1 MRGEILQQS
10 SIWFFLSRRKALYGC
25 LAVVLLIAAVLEA
38 LSVGALFPLVTTVLG
53 GDTPGRGGSVLSF
66 LESMMTLFPSQDRLV
81 TSVALM
87 VGFITAKSLAV
98 LMKDYLIAY
107 GGAKVVY
114 ETKQELFA
122 RLTQLPYSYFIAH
135 SHGDLSYRLTTAP
148 QSLGLMLLLFPS
160 ILAQGFIVFAICLLL
175 VTISWPLTLGI
186 IGAGGLLYG
195 LLRQTSKRVSH
206 VVGKRRT
213 SALSR
218 ELGIVVEFMAGIK
231 EILSANAADRW
242 MSHYCEQGRELRVLH
257 VRDSVWQSL
266 PGVFIEW
273 VFFVLVGVMAVVAHQ
288 SNGTPAASIPMMAVY
303 AYALYRLIRSVSL
316 LSAYKLR
323 MGSQLADVELL
334 HRTLQEPIAP
344 VVSDRVEELTF
355 AKSVTFD
362 GVSFVYPGRQEPA
375 LRDINFV
382 IEQGQVVALVGRS
395 GSGKTTLVNLLLR
408 LYDPSG
414 GAIRVDGRQLAACSR
429 LLWLRLI
436 GYVSQEVFMLNGT
449 IRENIRFGLVDYPE
463 GAIEEAARAA
473 HAHEFIAALPHGYE
487 TIVGDRGMM
496 LSGGQRQRLAIA
508 RALLRK
514 PQLLIFDEAT
524 SALDPTSEAFIQQA
538 IHDLA
543 RDHTIILVAH
553 RLSTVKFA
561 SKIVVLENGRI
572 VEMGTH
578 QTLLAMK
585 GQYSMMMFSSVE

>member
-1 MRGEILQQS
+1 MLEQS
-10 SIWFFLSRRKALYGC
+10 AIWFFLSRRKALYGC
-25 LAVVLLIAAVLEA
+25 LAAVLLVAAVLEA
-38 LSVGALFPLVTTVLG
+38 LSVGAVFPLVTTVLG
-53 GDTPGRGGSVLSF
+53 GDASVRGGSVLSF
-66 LESMMTLFPSQDRLV
+66 LESMVTLFPGRDRLV
-81 TSVALM
+81 TSVVLM

-98 LMKDYLIAY
+98 LMRDYLIAY
-107 GGAKVVY
+107 GGAKVVH

-175 VTISWPLTLGI
+175 MTISWPLTLGI

-195 LLRQTSKRVSH
+195 LLRQASKRVSH

-213 SALSR
+213 AALSR

-231 EILSANAADRW
+231 EIFAADAADRW
-242 MSHYCEQGRELRVLH
+242 RSHYCEQGRELRVLH
-257 VRDSVWQSL
+257 IRDSVWQSV
-266 PGVFIEW
+266 PGVLIEW
-273 VFFVLVGVMAVVAHQ
+273 VFFVLIGVMAVMAHQ
-288 SNGTPAASIPMMAVY
+288 SSGSPAASIPMMAVY
-303 AYALYRLIRSVSL
+303 AFALYRLIRSVSL

-323 MGSQLADVELL
+323 LGSQLADVGLL
-334 HRTLQEPIAP
+334 HRTLEEPIAASP
-344 VVSDRVEELTF
+344 NHRAEEASFT
-355 AKSVTFD
+355 KNVIFD
-362 GVSFVYPGRQEPA
+362 HVSFVYPGRQEPA
-375 LRDINFV
+375 LCDINLA

-408 LYDPSG
+408 LYDQSG
-414 GAIRVDGRQLAACSR
+414 GAICVDGRQLAACSR
-429 LLWLRLI
+429 SSWLRLI
-436 GYVSQEVFMLNGT
+436 GYVSQEVFMLNAT
-449 IRENIRFGLVDYPE
+449 VRENIRFGLVDYSE

-473 HAHEFIAALPHGYE
+473 YAHEFIAALPHGYE

-538 IHDLA
+538 IRDLA

-553 RLSTVKFA
+553 RLSTVRFA
-561 SKIVVLENGRI
+561 DKIVVLEDGRI

-578 QTLLAMK
+578 PELLAMK
-585 GQYSMMMFSSVE
+585 GQYSTMMSSSVE

>member
-1 MRGEILQQS
+1 MLEQS
-10 SIWFFLSRRKALYGC
+10 SVWFFLRRRKALYGC
-25 LAVVLLIAAVLEA
+25 LAAVLLVAAVLEA

-53 GDTPGRGGSVLSF
+53 GDTPVRGGGVLSF
-66 LESMMTLFPSQDRLV
+66 LESMVMLFPSQDRLV

-98 LMKDYLIAY
+98 LIRDYLIAY
-107 GGAKVVY
+107 GGAKVVH

-175 VTISWPLTLGI
+175 MTISWPLTLGI

-195 LLRQTSKRVSH
+195 LLRQSSKRVSH

-213 SALSR
+213 AALSK

-231 EILSANAADRW
+231 EIFAANAADRW

-257 VRDSVWQSL
+257 VQDSVWQSV
-266 PGVFIEW
+266 PGVLIEW
-273 VFFVLVGVMAVVAHQ
+273 VFFVLVGVMAVMAHQ
-288 SNGTPAASIPMMAVY
+288 SSGSPAASIPMMAVY

-323 MGSQLADVELL
+323 LGSQLADVGLL
-334 HRTLQEPIAP
+334 HRTLEEPIA
-344 VVSDRVEELTF
+344 VSPNHRAEEASFT
-355 AKSVTFD
+355 KSVIFD
-362 GVSFVYPGRQEPA
+362 HVSFVYPGRQEPA
-375 LRDINFV
+375 ICDINLA

-408 LYDPSG
+408 LYDQSG
-414 GAIRVDGRQLAACSR
+414 GAICVDGRQLAACSR
-429 LLWLRLI
+429 SSWLRLI

-449 IRENIRFGLVDYPE
+449 VRENIRFGLVDYTE

-473 HAHEFIAALPHGYE
+473 YAHEFIAALPHGYE

-538 IHDLA
+538 IRDLA

-553 RLSTVKFA
+553 RLSTVRFA

-572 VEMGTH
+572 VEVGTH

-585 GQYSMMMFSSVE
+585 GQYSMMMSSSVE